1 MIGDFIMSLKF
12 LYNHKKSNCIGEQ
25 LKQLIAGAKNEIIII
40 VPYISGNQLINIL
53 DTLDGIKIR
62 ILTRLSLE
70 DFINNSS
77 DINILN
83 KLIKNPNIQ
92 IRYYSNLHAK
102 IYVIDGEKAIVTSAN
117 FTQNGMYNNLEY
129 GVLVEKDLTD
139 IMQDINNLWNSAG
152 LVNDQLIVSIKDE
165 INVLAA
171 CRNQNY
177 KIKNEISKINKQIV
191 EHKRSHP
198 YKKSNFNIDKVGSSI
213 SEYEALN
220 FVVDECGV
228 KNIREKIIEI
238 YNLIK
243 ANIPKNIRETC
254 SFRYRKNV
262 SRVDVAA
269 NIMNYRIFL
278 LPYMK
283 KPVVEIIYPKSDF
296 YNLRSIVPRER
307 LNSINK
313 WEFKNIECDV
323 LYFTFDEV
331 LKLNKEHWKSF
342 KEACLLAYNGKKT
355 RSRDSNM
362 VINWGDIE
370 EEFYIVDEKKNVYAI
385 GKNLEEGFIV
395 LKGSR
400 VSADTENSLKGLY
413 FNLRANLISEGIIVE
428 KGDEMVFEK
437 DYKFTKSSPAASIV
451 LGRNETGM
459 KYWKLK
465 NGMTLGEYLKVKD
478 E

>member
-1 MIGDFIMSLKF
+1 MNLKF

-25 LKQLIAGAKNEIIII
+25 LKQIIVGAKNEIIII
-40 VPYISGNQLINIL
+40 VPYIAMNQLINIL
-53 DTLDGIKIR
+53 DTLDGIKIK

-83 KLIKNPNIQ
+83 KLIKKPNIQ

-102 IYVIDGEKAIVTSAN
+102 IYVIDEEKAIITSAN

-129 GVLVEKDLTD
+129 GVLVEGDLKD

-152 LVNDQLIVSIKDE
+152 VVNDELIASIREEMNILETCKNQNCKIKD
-165 INVLAA
+165 
-171 CRNQNY
+171 
-177 KIKNEISKINKQIV
+177 KIGKINNQII
-191 EHKRSHP
+191 EHKRSHL
-198 YKKSNFNIDKVGSSI
+198 YKKVNFNIKKVDNSI
-213 SEYEALN
+213 SEDEALN
-220 FVVDECGV
+220 FVVNECGM

-283 KPVVEIIYPKSDF
+283 KPVVEIIYPKNDF
-296 YNLRSIVPRER
+296 YNLRTIIPQER

-313 WEFKNIECDV
+313 WEFKNIECDI
-323 LYFTFDEV
+323 LYFTFDEI
-331 LKLNKEHWKSF
+331 LKLNEVHWKSF
-342 KEACLLAYNGKKT
+342 KEACLIAYNGKKT
-355 RSRDSNM
+355 RNRDSNM
-362 VINWGDIE
+362 VVNWENAE
-370 EEFYIVDEKKNVYAI
+370 EEFYIIDEKKNVYAI
-385 GKNLEEGFIV
+385 GKNLEDGFIV

-413 FNLRANLISEGIIVE
+413 FNLRSNLISEGIIVE